1 MTAHFFNL
9 KIQRMGKSLLDY
21 YKEILKKVSFDQ
33 QLFNKEL
40 QKAQRSIEKA
50 ENDQLLSWLEEQGLN
65 SNMIPVKIP
74 TKKFG

>member
-1 MTAHFFNL
+1 
-9 KIQRMGKSLLDY
+9 MGKSLLDY